1 MEESAAEEIEIPC
14 YFLCPISMQ
23 LMKDPVTV
31 STGITYDR
39 ENIEKW
45 LFSCKKTTCP
55 VTKHDLSA
63 TDLTPNHTL
72 RRLIQAWCAIN
83 AHERIPSPKPPVD
96 RSLIL
101 KILNQAKNSPKSR
114 LSCLRRL
121 RSVVNRNESSRN
133 HLRAAGAVEFLASVF
148 RENEDPFSRDEALN
162 ILQQI
167 ELSDSDLRKLLLDN
181 DEFLKSLIFVLERG
195 SSQSRAQAIILLKSA
210 FDVADPEYIIG
221 SRPELFRAITNVLGD
236 KIKISAQAT
245 KAALKLLVELCPW
258 GRNKVKAAESG
269 AVAVLIELLLETAER
284 RACELALT
292 VLDQLCGCAEGRAA
306 LLRHGGGLAVVSK
319 KILRVSHWA
328 SERAVRILSSISK
341 HSGNSRVLEEMME
354 VGVVSKLCLVLQVR
368 CSEKTKERAKE
379 ILRRESRVWRDSSC
393 VPSHLRSSYPCS

>member
-1 MEESAAEEIEIPC
+1 MEESAAHEIEIPC

-55 VTKHDLSA
+55 VTKQELSA

-72 RRLIQAWCAIN
+72 RRLIQAWCTLN
-83 AHERIPSPKPPVD
+83 AHERIP
-96 RSLIL
+96 
-101 KILNQAKNSPKSR
+101 
-114 LSCLRRL
+114 L

-133 HLRAAGAVEFLASVF
+133 HLRAAGAVEFLASVLT
-148 RENEDPFSRDEALN
+148 ENEDPVSRYEALN
-162 ILQQI
+162 ILLQI

-181 DEFLKSLIFVLERG
+181 GGFLESLFYVLETG
-195 SSQSRAQAIILLKSA
+195 NFQSRAQAVILLKSA
-210 FDVADPEYIIG
+210 FDVADPEHIIG
-221 SRPELFRAITNVLGD
+221 LTPELFRAITNILGD
-236 KIKISAQAT
+236 KIKIPAQAT

-258 GRNKVKAAESG
+258 GRNRVKAAESG
-269 AVAVLIELLLETAER
+269 IVAVLIQLLLETAER
-284 RACELALT
+284 RVCELALT

-319 KILRVSHWA
+319 KIMRVSHGA

-341 HSGNSRVLEEMME
+341 FSGNSRVLEEMVE
-354 VGVVSKLCLVLQVR
+354 VGVVSKLCLVLQVG

-379 ILRRESRVWRDSSC
+379 ILRRHSRVWRDSSC
-393 VPSHLRSSYPCS
+393 VPPHLRSSYPSS

>member
-1 MEESAAEEIEIPC
+1 MEESAPHEIEIPC

-45 LFSCKKTTCP
+45 LFSCMKTTCP
-55 VTKHDLSA
+55 VTKQDLSA

-72 RRLIQAWCAIN
+72 RRHIQAWCTLN
-83 AHERIPSPKPPVD
+83 AHERIMTPKPPVD

-114 LSCLRRL
+114 LGCLRRL

-162 ILQQI
+162 ILRQI

-181 DEFLKSLIFVLERG
+181 DEFLESLM
-195 SSQSRAQAIILLKSA
+195 S
-210 FDVADPEYIIG
+210 
-221 SRPELFRAITNVLGD
+221 AITNILGD
-236 KIKISAQAT
+236 KTKISAQAT
-245 KAALKLLVELCPW
+245 KPALKLLVELCPW

-269 AVAVLIELLLETAER
+269 AVSILIELLLETTER

-306 LLRHGGGLAVVSK
+306 LVRHGGGLAVVSK
-319 KILRVSHWA
+319 KILRVSQWA

-341 HSGNSRVLEEMME
+341 YSGNSRVLEEMME
-354 VGVVSKLCLVLQVR
+354 VGVVSKPCLVLQVR

-379 ILRRESRVWRDSSC
+379 ILRRHSRVWRDSSC
-393 VPSHLRSSYPCS
+393 VPPHLRSSYPCS

>member
-1 MEESAAEEIEIPC
+1 
-14 YFLCPISMQ
+14 MQ

-45 LFSCKKTTCP
+45 LFLCQKTTCP
-55 VTKHDLSA
+55 VTKQDLSA

-72 RRLIQAWCAIN
+72 RRLIQAWCALN

-167 ELSDSDLRKLLLDN
+167 ELSDSDLRKLLDN

-292 VLDQLCGCAEGRAA
+292 VLDQLCCCAEGREA
-306 LLRHGGGLAVVSK
+306 LLRRRRVGRCFQEDSAGFSLGEREGGED
-319 KILRVSHWA
+319 
-328 SERAVRILSSISK
+328 SEFNLKAF
-341 HSGNSRVLEEMME
+341 GEF
-354 VGVVSKLCLVLQVR
+354 
-368 CSEKTKERAKE
+368 
-379 ILRRESRVWRDSSC
+379 
-393 VPSHLRSSYPCS
+393 

>member
-1 MEESAAEEIEIPC
+1 MEESAAHEFEIPC

-45 LFSCKKTTCP
+45 LFSCNKTTCP
-55 VTKHDLSA
+55 VTKQDLSS
-63 TDLTPNHTL
+63 TDLTSNHTL
-72 RRLIQAWCAIN
+72 RRLIQAWPRTLQN
-83 AHERIPSPKPPVD
+83 P
-96 RSLIL
+96 
-101 KILNQAKNSPKSR
+101 
-114 LSCLRRL
+114 
-121 RSVVNRNESSRN
+121 RSVVSAGSDLSSTETK
-133 HLRAAGAVEFLASVF
+133 AAETIYGPPGL
-148 RENEDPFSRDEALN
+148 LN
-162 ILQQI
+162 FWH
-167 ELSDSDLRKLLLDN
+167 SDLRKLLLDN
-181 DEFLKSLIFVLERG
+181 DEFLDSLIVVLETG
-195 SSQSRAQAIILLKSA
+195 SSQARAQAIILLKSA

-221 SRPELFRAITNVLGD
+221 SRPGLFRAITNILGD
-236 KIKISAQAT
+236 KTKISAQAT

-258 GRNKVKAAESG
+258 GRNKVKAAQSG
-269 AVAVLIELLLETAER
+269 AVAVLIELMLETTER

-306 LLRHGGGLAVVSK
+306 LVRHGGGLAVVSK

-341 HSGNSRVLEEMME
+341 YSGNSRVLEEMVE

-368 CSEKTKERAKE
+368 CSEKTKRG
-379 ILRRESRVWRDSSC
+379 RRRF
-393 VPSHLRSSYPCS
+393 